1 MAKYLHHRRYRHTV
15 PRKRRQ
21 VPVQKPTSTV
31 DIEVVIAEREPDVA
45 HPEALSALAD
55 AAVAQMF
62 DLPLGETLRVAYT
75 VVQKHQERQTRR
87 AIVSDATTALREHL
101 ARLDE
106 TVDDV

>member
-1 MAKYLHHRRYRHTV
+1 MAKYLRHRRYRHAV
-15 PRKRRQ
+15 PRKRRL

-31 DIEVVIAEREPDVA
+31 AIEVVIAEREPDA
-45 HPEALSALAD
+45 AYPEALSAVAD

-62 DLPLGETLRVAYT
+62 DLPLGETLCVAYT

-87 AIVSDATTALREHL
+87 AILSDATTALREHL

>member
-1 MAKYLHHRRYRHTV
+1 
-15 PRKRRQ
+15 
-21 VPVQKPTSTV
+21 
-31 DIEVVIAEREPDVA
+31 
-45 HPEALSALAD
+45 
-55 AAVAQMF
+55 MF

-87 AIVSDATTALREHL
+87 AIVSDATTVLREHL

>member
-1 MAKYLHHRRYRHTV
+1 MKHSHLRRHHAAGQKKHRISY
-15 PRKRRQ
+15 PRKPANTTA
-21 VPVQKPTSTV
+21 VEATIVQ
-31 DIEVVIAEREPDVA
+31 REPDA
-45 HPEALSALAD
+45 AYPEALSAVAD
-55 AAVAQMF
+55 AAAAQMF

-87 AIVSDATTALREHL
+87 AIVSDATTVLREHL